1 MIPCLLFSIFF
12 LQIPAL
18 PVHEDEQ
25 TTLASSVL
33 DDLEEDEVE
42 KVIEDVYGRIQ
53 IFENQ
58 ILRDMPEGQSK
69 SNIAYDWFSKYNIFF
84 EMENANISLGT
95 VGIRFQNGTLLSP
108 DFALWTEDRLD
119 GFAVS
124 SHMMQPARVPKLV
137 CEIEWLEEVHQ
148 PRKGVDKIVNHY
160 LSAPYSGLPDDHGV
174 STAVE
179 EAWLLV
185 SRRAGSL
192 PVPDNMRKRSP
203 TPSFLAKIPIPGI
216 NYVCDMLV
224 RWVLWSA
231 VSLQETLLP
240 LHQHRWTVIIA
251 IIWIL
256 REFVRLWS
264 WLLFPLLR
272 PCLGPPN
279 DPQRPYLVI
288 FQRTRTAEPRQEY
301 YYHFE
306 LNHLFIPPRFSIL
319 GYAPPVST
327 NLHMCHFYKNR

>member
-1 MIPCLLFSIFF
+1 M
-12 LQIPAL
+12 PAL
-18 PVHEDEQ
+18 PVVEDEQ
-25 TTLASSVL
+25 TTRPSSVL

-42 KVIEDVYGRIQ
+42 KIIEDVYGRIQ
-53 IFENQ
+53 IFEKK

-69 SNIAYDWFSKYNIFF
+69 SNIAFDWFSKYNIFF

-95 VGIRFQNGTLLSP
+95 VGVRFQNGTLLSP
-108 DFALWTEDRLD
+108 DFALWTEERLD
-119 GFAVS
+119 GFNVS
-124 SHMMQPARVPKLV
+124 SHMMQPARAPKLV

-160 LSAPYSGLPDDHGV
+160 LNAQYIGSPDDHGIP
-174 STAVE
+174 TAVE
-179 EAWLLV
+179 EAWLMV

-192 PVPDNMRKRSP
+192 PVPDNMQKRSP

-224 RWVLWSA
+224 RWILWNA
-231 VSLQETLLP
+231 VSLQEN
-240 LHQHRWTVIIA
+240 LHHHRWAVIRA
-251 IIWIL
+251 VLWIV

-264 WLLFPLLR
+264 WALFPLL
-272 PCLGPPN
+272 PPHLGPPL
-279 DPQRPYLVI
+279 DPRQPYLVI
-288 FQRTRTAEPRQEY
+288 FQQRTTTADTQPEY

-306 LNHLFIPPRFSIL
+306 LNHLFLPPRFSVL
-319 GYAPPVST
+319 CYAPPVST